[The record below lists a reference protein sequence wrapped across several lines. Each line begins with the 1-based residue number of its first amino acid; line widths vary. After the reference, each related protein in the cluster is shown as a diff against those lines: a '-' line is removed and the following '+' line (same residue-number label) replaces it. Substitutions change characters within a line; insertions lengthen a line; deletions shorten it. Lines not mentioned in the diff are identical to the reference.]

1 MGGPG
6 YTLPAEFNRIP
17 HERGIVSAARSADP
31 DSAGSQFFIMVGKAP
46 SLDNQYTVFGEVVK
60 GMEVAD
66 KIVNQPRDRRD
77 NPLQR
82 IEITVEVK

>member
-1 MGGPG
+1 
-6 YTLPAEFNRIP
+6 
-17 HERGIVSAARSADP
+17 
-31 DSAGSQFFIMVGKAP
+31 MVGKAP